1 MANKRI
7 AAPAEGARLSTIWSM
22 HYLRAVA
29 ALGVVL
35 FHCLGDAG
43 WDFNLG
49 AAGIHLFFTLS
60 GFMMWSIAGDRDI
73 RPWAFLLGRIRRIVP
88 LYWIATAVAV
98 GSTYLMPG
106 FFYQGTRHVPI
117 ILKSLFFIP
126 QIGVDGGVFPVLS
139 QGWTLQ
145 YEMFFYTLFAI
156 CLLVPVRTRLALL
169 CAIFTVL
176 AGVGTILEPQSPA
189 LHTYTD
195 PICLEFLAG
204 VLVARFGW
212 RIASR
217 RPALLVVIGGGI
229 AFGLSDRYE
238 PALGFAAPLIL
249 AATASA
255 LIVGLL
261 SLERAEWM
269 PHYRFLLLLGEASF
283 AIYLFQDL
291 GFALASPFMEGASP
305 LARALVYA
313 LSAAATGVLIHRAI
327 EKPLTAWIKR
337 FGGETS
343 ATVSND
349 IVTPASP
356 DHAVAPRC

>member
-1 MANKRI
+1 
-7 AAPAEGARLSTIWSM
+7 M

-43 WDFNLG
+43 LDFNLG

-60 GFMMWSIAGDRDI
+60 GFMMWSIAGEREI
-73 RPWAFLLGRIRRIVP
+73 RPGPFLLGRIRRIVP

-98 GSTYLMPG
+98 ASTYVVPG
-106 FFYQGTRHVPI
+106 FFYQATRQVPI

-126 QIGVDGGVFPVLS
+126 QIGVDGGMFPVLF

-145 YEMFFYTLFAI
+145 YEMFFYVLFAL
-156 CLLVPVRTRLALL
+156 CLLAPVRIRLRLL
-169 CAIFTVL
+169 CAVFVGLAAIGMIFK
-176 AGVGTILEPQSPA
+176 PSSPL

-204 VLVARFGW
+204 ALIARFGW
-212 RIASR
+212 RIASPR
-217 RPALLVVIGGGI
+217 LALWVAIGGGL
-229 AFGLSDRYE
+229 AFGLSDHYE
-238 PALGFAAPLIL
+238 PALGYAAPLIL

-261 SLERAEWM
+261 SLERAGRM
-269 PHYRFLLLLGEASF
+269 PHDRFLLLLGEASF
-283 AIYLFQDL
+283 AIYLFQDV
-291 GFALASPFMEGASP
+291 GFALASPVMETANP

-313 LSAAATGVLIHRAI
+313 LSAAVTGVLTHLAL
-327 EKPLTAWIKR
+327 EKPLTAWMKR
-337 FGGETS
+337 SRRPT
-343 ATVSND
+343 ATPVN
-349 IVTPASP
+349 PRP
-356 DHAVAPRC
+356 AVAEG